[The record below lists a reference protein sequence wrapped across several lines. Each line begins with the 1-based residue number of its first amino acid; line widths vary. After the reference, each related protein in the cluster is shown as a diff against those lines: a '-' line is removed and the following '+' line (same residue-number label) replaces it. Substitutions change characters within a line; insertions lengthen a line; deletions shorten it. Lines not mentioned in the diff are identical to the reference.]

1 MQTCSSSSSSSWIV
15 SVLLLIWIFV
25 FLSVCTL
32 SLLVKGF
39 VWSFNVWLFVVG
51 FCPIFLNW
59 LAAAICALWERSS
72 ILASPK
78 TI

>member
-1 MQTCSSSSSSSWIV
+1 
-15 SVLLLIWIFV
+15 
-25 FLSVCTL
+25 LSVCAL
-32 SLLVKGF
+32 SLLVKGL
-39 VWSFNVWLFVVG
+39 VWSYNVWLFAAG